1 MITGDKVF
9 LRQVDP
15 SDATLLLLWENNPEN
30 WKVSETEAP
39 FSLKEIEDYI
49 ATASNIRANKQL
61 RLIICNKETN
71 KPLGTIDL
79 FDVDFKNKRAG
90 IGILISNKNERQK
103 GFATE
108 AIQLMSKYASSVLNF
123 KQLHCLVQSDNH
135 KSTSLFEKQGFI
147 KTGERKEWYY
157 NNGKELDAYFYQKFL

>member
-1 MITGDKVF
+1 MITGENIF

-61 RLIICNKETN
+61 RLIICTKESNKAI
-71 KPLGTIDL
+71 GTIDL
-79 FDVDFKNKRAG
+79 FEVDFKNKRAG
-90 IGILISNKNERQK
+90 VGILISNKNDRQK
-103 GFATE
+103 GYASE
-108 AIQLMSKYASSVLNF
+108 AIELICKYAKRLLNF
-123 KQLHCLVQSDNH
+123 NQLHCLVQSDNL
-135 KSTSLFEKQGFI
+135 KSISLFEKQGFV
-147 KTGERKEWYY
+147 KTGVRKNWYF
-157 NNGKELDAYFYQKFL
+157 NKGKELDAYFYQKFL

>member
-1 MITGDKVF
+1 MITGENVF

-15 SDATLLLLWENNPEN
+15 SDATLLLLWENNPKN

-39 FSLKEIEDYI
+39 FSLQEIQDYI

-61 RLIICNKETN
+61 RLIICKTDS
-71 KPLGTIDL
+71 KKAIGTIDL

-90 IGILISNKNERQK
+90 VGILISNKNERQK
-103 GFATE
+103 GFASE
-108 AIQLMSKYASSVLNF
+108 ALELMDRYASNILNF
-123 KQLHCLVQSDNH
+123 KQLHCLVQSDNLN
-135 KSTSLFEKQGFI
+135 SISLFEKQGFV
-147 KTGERKEWYY
+147 KTGERKRWYY

>member
-1 MITGDKVF
+1 MITGENIF

-39 FSLKEIEDYI
+39 FSLKEIQDYI

-61 RLIICNKETN
+61 RLIICINESNKAI
-71 KPLGTIDL
+71 GTVDL

-90 IGILISNKNERQK
+90 VGILISNKNERQK
-103 GFATE
+103 GYASE
-108 AIQLMSKYASSVLNF
+108 ALELMSKYASSVLNF
-123 KQLHCLVQSDNH
+123 KQLHCLVQSDNL
-135 KSTSLFEKQGFI
+135 KSISLFENQGFI
-147 KTGERKEWYY
+147 KTGERKNWYY

>member
-1 MITGDKVF
+1 MITGENVF

-39 FSLKEIEDYI
+39 FSLQEIQDYI

-61 RLIICNKETN
+61 RLIICKTDS
-71 KPLGTIDL
+71 KKAIGTIDL

-90 IGILISNKNERQK
+90 VGILISNKNERQK
-103 GFATE
+103 GFASE
-108 AIQLMSKYASSVLNF
+108 ALELISKYASTILNF
-123 KQLHCLVQSDNH
+123 KQLHCLVQSDNLN
-135 KSTSLFEKQGFI
+135 SVSLFEKQGFI
-147 KTGERKEWYY
+147 KTGERKRWYY
-157 NNGKELDAYFYQKFL
+157 NNSKELDAYFYQKFL

>member
-1 MITGDKVF
+1 MITAENIL

-15 SDATLLLLWENNPEN
+15 SDATLLLLWDNNPEN

-61 RLIICNKETN
+61 RLIICKKET
-71 KPLGTIDL
+71 KKAIGTIDL

-90 IGILISNKNERQK
+90 VGILISNKNERQK
-103 GFATE
+103 G
-108 AIQLMSKYASSVLNF
+108 YASEALQLISHYALKLLNF
-123 KQLHCLVQSDNH
+123 KQLHCLVQSDNL
-135 KSTSLFEKQGFI
+135 KSISLFENQGFV
-147 KTGERKEWYY
+147 KNGERKNWYY
-157 NNGKELDAYFYQKFL
+157 NNGKQLDAYFYQKFL

>member
-1 MITGDKVF
+1 MITGENVY

-39 FSLKEIEDYI
+39 FSLKEIQDYI

-61 RLIICNKETN
+61 RLIICKVDS
-71 KPLGTIDL
+71 KKAIGTIDL

-90 IGILISNKNERQK
+90 LGILISNKNERQK
-103 GFATE
+103 GYASEAIGLICKYATE
-108 AIQLMSKYASSVLNF
+108 ILNF
-123 KQLHCLVQSDNH
+123 NQLHCLVQANNL
-135 KSTSLFEKQGFI
+135 KSISLFEKEGFV
-147 KTGERKEWYY
+147 KSGERKNWYY
-157 NNGKELDAYFYQKFL
+157 NNGKALDAYFYQKFI

>member
-1 MITGDKVF
+1 MITGENIF
-9 LRQVDP
+9 LRQVDT

-61 RLIICNKETN
+61 RLIICHKESS
-71 KPLGTIDL
+71 KAIGAIDL

-90 IGILISNKNERQK
+90 VGILISNKNERQK

-108 AIQLMSKYASSVLNF
+108 AIQLMSKYTSSVLNF
-123 KQLHCLVQSDNH
+123 KQLHCLVQSNNL
-135 KSTSLFEKQGFI
+135 KSISLFEKQGFI
-147 KTGERKEWYY
+147 KAGERKNWYY